1 MDANA
6 EIRFRA
12 YILLLLA
19 EGVNWEIVG
28 TLLFC
33 SFRAID
39 RWIKRFNVEG
49 VEAVTKLKP
58 FRPFRIAAGL
68 VSVLVAW
75 ATSFS
80 LSTLASCA
88 AAGAA
93 AAARPACEP
102 RDDSPDS
109 FQGFVYRTHRPVLE
123 PKNEHC
129 VAKPTKLQRLL
140 DELAADFRDRD
151 QHHDWLK
158 VDVQAP
164 PSQARDSGE

>member
-102 RDDSPDS
+102 RDDSPELLPGVCLSHTPTCSRAQERALRGQAD
-109 FQGFVYRTHRPVLE
+109 Q
-123 PKNEHC
+123 
-129 VAKPTKLQRLL
+129 VAATAGRVGRRL
-140 DELAADFRDRD
+140 
-151 QHHDWLK
+151 
-158 VDVQAP
+158 P
-164 PSQARDSGE
+164 